1 MHKFFKYFGI
11 SICKGNSQDENEMK
25 KSNIS
30 FFIEEKLKDLWYNG
44 HWKIRKGINLLNFL
58 LSISDERVLAD
69 VERLYRTYYEDLLRF
84 AQYRLKQSGLKNYE
98 IDAEDAV
105 QNAFVKITKYIDKI
119 NVDAPE
125 KAVRSYVFSIV
136 ANEVTDIVSRDRQC
150 DDIEEYADFLA
161 DEEIIEKMSIKESY
175 RNVVKIIKRM
185 DEKYSTVLMYYFCYD
200 MSVKEI
206 AKMLNVSENT
216 VYSRF
221 SRGKLILLKTIG
233 GDCHE

>member
-1 MHKFFKYFGI
+1 
-11 SICKGNSQDENEMK
+11 MK
-25 KSNIS
+25 KSIILS
-30 FFIEEKLKDLWYNG
+30 RKEEKSKNLWYNG
-44 HWKIRKGINLLNFL
+44 HWEIRRRINLLIFL
-58 LSISDERVLAD
+58 LSISDKGVAAN
-69 VERLYRTYYEDLLRF
+69 VERLYRDYYEDLLRF
-84 AQYRLKQSGLKNYE
+84 AQGRLKQSGIKNYE

-119 NVDAPE
+119 NVSAPE

-136 ANEVTDIVSRDRQC
+136 ANEVTDIVSRDQRC
-150 DDIEEYADFLA
+150 DDIEEYADSLA
-161 DEEIIEKMSIKESY
+161 DEEIVEKMSIKESY

-206 AKMLNVSENT
+206 ARMLNVSENT

-233 GDCHE
+233 GEDHG

>member
-1 MHKFFKYFGI
+1 MLI
-11 SICKGNSQDENEMK
+11 
-25 KSNIS
+25 
-30 FFIEEKLKDLWYNG
+30 
-44 HWKIRKGINLLNFL
+44 FL
-58 LSISDERVLAD
+58 LSISDKSVAAN
-69 VERLYRTYYEDLLRF
+69 VERLYRDYYEDLLRF
-84 AQYRLKQSGLKNYE
+84 AQGRLKQSGIKNYE

-119 NVDAPE
+119 NVGAPE

-136 ANEVTDIVSRDRQC
+136 ANEVTDIVSRDQRC
-150 DDIEEYADFLA
+150 DDIEEYADSLA
-161 DEEIIEKMSIKESY
+161 DEEIVEKMSIKESY

-206 AKMLNVSENT
+206 ARMLNVSENT

-233 GDCHE
+233 GEDHG

>member
-1 MHKFFKYFGI
+1 MLI
-11 SICKGNSQDENEMK
+11 
-25 KSNIS
+25 
-30 FFIEEKLKDLWYNG
+30 
-44 HWKIRKGINLLNFL
+44 FL
-58 LSISDERVLAD
+58 LSISDKSVCAD
-69 VERLYRTYYEDLLRF
+69 VERLYRTYYDDLLRF
-84 AQYRLKQSGLKNYE
+84 AQSRLKQSGIKNYE

-119 NVDAPE
+119 NTCAPE

-136 ANEVTDIVSRDRQC
+136 ANEVTDIVSRDRHC
-150 DDIEEYADFLA
+150 DDIEEYADSLA

-206 AKMLNVSENT
+206 ARMLNLSENT

-221 SRGKLILLKTIG
+221 SRGKLILLKTID
-233 GDCHE
+233 GDYYG

>member
-1 MHKFFKYFGI
+1 M
-11 SICKGNSQDENEMK
+11 
-25 KSNIS
+25 
-30 FFIEEKLKDLWYNG
+30 KDLWYNG

-136 ANEVTDIVSRDRQC
+136 ANEVTDIVSRDRHC